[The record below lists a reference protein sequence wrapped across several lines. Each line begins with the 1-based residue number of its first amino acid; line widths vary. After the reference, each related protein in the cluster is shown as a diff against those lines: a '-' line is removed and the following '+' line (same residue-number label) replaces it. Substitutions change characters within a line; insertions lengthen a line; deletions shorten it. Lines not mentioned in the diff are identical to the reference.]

1 MSDSNTIIC
10 HIGLSKCGSTVLQNA
25 WAESTNYSS
34 YVLTELVQTI
44 RGAVIAAEG
53 NLAELKQNIAHSKLN
68 RQKLSH
74 SPERYTVIS
83 SEGITGGFF
92 QEARA
97 SVNIERHAR
106 ECTAIALQACVD
118 RVLLVVRNPLSWLLS
133 SYYQQIKQGLAYEF
147 HEFLTLHQEAILSN
161 LDLENIIQIFS
172 QLDADLTIL
181 PLEMMQENETG
192 FWCEYER
199 RLEIP
204 RPNISSLA
212 TDVVSAN
219 ITQRE
224 TIPLHR
230 ELNSILLRL
239 ESVIKSREF
248 NDKNVVLDAMMK
260 TRKWGTR
267 RALSFADDN
276 EISMIKNHL
285 VSVRPRSSPEAV
297 ELDDDFLKFLRQ
309 RFIYPLEDLRL
320 FPYEDVLKKYS
331 NSIDVGIVEAV

>member
-1 MSDSNTIIC
+1 MSDSNTVIC

-34 YVLTELVQTI
+34 YMLTDLVQTI

-53 NLAELKQNIAHSKLN
+53 NLSELKRNISQSKLD
-68 RQKLSH
+68 RQALSR
-74 SPERYTVIS
+74 SPDRYVVIS

-92 QEARA
+92 QEAPA
-97 SVNIERHAR
+97 QANVERHAR
-106 ECTAIALQACVD
+106 ECTAIALQSCVD
-118 RVLLVVRNPLSWLLS
+118 RVLLVVRNPLSWLIS
-133 SYYQQIKQGLAYEF
+133 SYYQQIKQGLAYQF
-147 HEFLTLHQEAILSN
+147 KDFLTNHRAAILSN

-181 PLEMMQENETG
+181 PLELMQENEAF
-192 FWCEYER
+192 FWREYER

-204 RPNISSLA
+204 RPNINSLA

-219 ITQRE
+219 ITQSE

-239 ESVIKSREF
+239 ESVISSRDF
-248 NDKNVVLDAMMK
+248 NDKNVVLDAVMK

-276 EISMIKNHL
+276 EITMINDHL
-285 VSVRPRSSPEAV
+285 VSVKARSSPKAV
-297 ELDDDFLKFLRQ
+297 ELDDNFLTLLRQ
-309 RFIYPLEDLRL
+309 RFMSPLENLNV
-320 FPYEDVLKKYS
+320 FPYDDVLEKYA
-331 NSIDVGIVEAV
+331 NSIDVGIVEPV